1 MTSEKINY
9 GLETRKLKLSNW
21 DKFSHY
27 GVVGFCFIIPLTF
40 MFLHLKDYFLGVPK
54 PIKSG
59 VIWFF
64 IIPTLI
70 GILFFYLQK
79 KKLKFKVVDT
89 NLNKSELNNIIEKV
103 ARELEWNLHFSNS
116 KAIVAKTHPEF
127 LSGSWGEQIT
137 ILFDNGKVL
146 VNSIC
151 DLDKESSVVSMGRNK
166 QNENKLI
173 EEIKKA
179 SKSITTITANSPT
192 SEFTRN
198 S

>member
-1 MTSEKINY
+1 MTIEKIKY
-9 GLETRKLKLSNW
+9 GLENRELKLSNW

-27 GVVGFCFIIPLTF
+27 GIVGFCFIIPLTF
-40 MFLHLKDYFLGVPK
+40 TFLHLKDYFSHTPK

-59 VIWFF
+59 EIWFF

-79 KKLKFKVVDT
+79 NRLKFKEVNT
-89 NLNKSELNNIIEKV
+89 NLNKSELNKIIEKV
-103 ARELEWNLHFSNS
+103 AEELEWHLHFSNS
-116 KAIVAKTHPEF
+116 KAIVAKTHPGF

-137 ILFDNGKVL
+137 ILFDNRKVL

-151 DLDKESSVVSMGRNK
+151 DPEKKSSVVSMGRNK

-179 SKSITTITANSPT
+179 S
-192 SEFTRN
+192 R
-198 S
+198 